1 MQTLIVHNSD
11 GRGLLR
17 DLGWRGFLAFQIY
30 VGSMVLSAPLHTM
43 FLLSLLWGA
52 VLGHNSQSFDVWDG
66 LAGFIFLVGYAGP
79 ALLVFMG
86 LRRLGRY
93 DLMLQ
98 QLLLPV
104 YWMLHSVAVVLALVE
119 LVVFPHFW
127 AKTAHGKTKLHRAP
141 LAQRRDQEA

>member
-17 DLGWRGFLAFQIY
+17 DLGWRGFLGFQIY

-43 FLLSLLWGA
+43 FLLSLVWA
-52 VLGHNSQSFDVWDG
+52 AISGHRPASLDIWDG
-66 LAGFIFLVGYAGP
+66 LAAGIFVVGYAGP

-86 LRRLGRY
+86 LKRLGRP
-93 DLMLQ
+93 DLMWQ
-98 QLLLPV
+98 QLALPL
-104 YWMLHSVAVVLALVE
+104 YWMLHSLAVALALVE
-119 LVVFPHFW
+119 LVRNPHFW
-127 AKTAHGKTKLHRAP
+127 AKTTHGKTSLQRAP